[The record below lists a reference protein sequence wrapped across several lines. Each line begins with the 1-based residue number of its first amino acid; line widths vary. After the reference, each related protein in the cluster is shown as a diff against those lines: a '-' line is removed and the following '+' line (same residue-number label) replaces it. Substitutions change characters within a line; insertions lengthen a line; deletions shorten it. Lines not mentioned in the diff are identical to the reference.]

1 MSSLP
6 IAPAPVFFPV
16 LFTFLFDVSLVL
28 PPSDSDFTNLTLSL
42 YPFGFFWIVG
52 TFLAFFFFGFLVF
65 PSSEDDDDVV
75 VVVASRGLMI
85 MGLGAL
91 GGLLAAAELLV

>member
-6 IAPAPVFFPV
+6 ICFAAVFFPV
-16 LFTFLFDVSLVL
+16 LFTFFLFADSLIL
-28 PPSDSDFTNLTLSL
+28 PSDSDLINLTLSW

-52 TFLAFFFFGFLVF
+52 TLLAFFFFCFPF

-75 VVVASRGLMI
+75 VVVASRGLMM